1 MTGNEVIHVQ
11 EPVVMEPD
19 IALCPAPVIL
29 ADFNLVVKEGSIWP
43 VVSLKQPQV
52 KLFKL
57 GGSCL
62 FSFIKQL

>member
-1 MTGNEVIHVQ
+1 
-11 EPVVMEPD
+11 MEPD